1 MSDNQNM
8 DTGVKTFNVGG
19 KPRDLM
25 FSAATRFRLFLDVPV
40 EDVQTYIT
48 SDLFKINAVA
58 FLLFGKEAKGKKIDE
73 ILDMIEDEGLN
84 DVELEEIVGW
94 VRQRTLN
101 FMLKEAEEVG
111 KALEQVMPKAMALN
125 NTLTGFQDSASKK

>member
-1 MSDNQNM
+1 
-8 DTGVKTFNVGG
+8 
-19 KPRDLM
+19 M

-125 NTLTGFQDSASKK
+125 NTLTGFQDSASTK

>member
-1 MSDNQNM
+1 M

-25 FSAATRFRLFLDVPV
+25 FSAATRFRLFLNIPV
-40 EDVQTYIT
+40 EDIQTYIT
-48 SDLFKINAVA
+48 SDLFKINAIA
-58 FLLFGKEAKGKKIDE
+58 YLLFGKEARGKKIDE

-101 FMLKEAEEVG
+101 FMLKEAEESA
-111 KALEQVMPKAMALN
+111 KALQKVLPQATELS
-125 NTLTGFQDSASKK
+125 NTLNGSQI

>member
-1 MSDNQNM
+1 M
-8 DTGVKTFNVGG
+8 
-19 KPRDLM
+19 
-25 FSAATRFRLFLDVPV
+25 DVPV

-58 FLLFGKEAKGKKIDE
+58 YLLFGKGAKGKRVDE

-101 FMLKEAEEVG
+101 FMLKEAEESS
-111 KALEQVMPKAMALN
+111 KALQKILPQATELS
-125 NTLTGFQDSASKK
+125 NTLNGSLV

>member
-1 MSDNQNM
+1 MSDTQNM

-19 KPRDLM
+19 KPRELM
-25 FSAATRFRLFLDVPV
+25 FSAAIRFRLFLDVPV

-73 ILDMIEDEGLN
+73 ILDMIDDVGLN

-101 FMLKEAEEVG
+101 FMLKEAEESA
-111 KALEQVMPKAMALN
+111 KALQKILPQATELSSTLN
-125 NTLTGFQDSASKK
+125 GSLA